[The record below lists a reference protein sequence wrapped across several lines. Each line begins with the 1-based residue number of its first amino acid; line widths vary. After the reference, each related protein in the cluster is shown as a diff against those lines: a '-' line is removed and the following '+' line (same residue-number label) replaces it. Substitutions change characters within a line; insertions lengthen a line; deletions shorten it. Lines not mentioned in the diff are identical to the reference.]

1 MGMEQEDRESAFSRI
16 EALLSVKSSSGKGN
30 GRGGKFEELQSL
42 LSPEQSLLRDI
53 KRQIGGTF
61 SGQNLVL
68 CDPSNT
74 KDAMSA
80 LMKLAL
86 ENGKVPV
93 LVLTGMNYKVALGM
107 IAAAKVSENKVFIV
121 DTVSKSIIKTKE
133 TDRIFFVDSLRN
145 LTQMEITVFK
155 LIEKDLNSCFI
166 FDSIDVLQLYHDD
179 KVIGKFAYSLTKLL
193 HRHKRAGFYL
203 LNRKSLLSK
212 LNQFADSAVELK
224 RI

>member
-1 MGMEQEDRESAFSRI
+1 MAQEDRESAFAKI
-16 EALLSVKSSSGKGN
+16 EELLSPRQPQRKFDSSGA
-30 GRGGKFEELQSL
+30 KFEELQSL

-74 KDAMSA
+74 KDAMAA
-80 LMKLAL
+80 LIKLAL
-86 ENGKVPV
+86 ENGKIPV
-93 LVLTGMNYKVALGM
+93 LVLTAMNYK
-107 IAAAKVSENKVFIV
+107 IAIRMMEEAKINAKKVFIV
-121 DTVSKSIIKTKE
+121 DTVSKSIMKVQDM
-133 TDRIFFVDSLRN
+133 DRVSFVDSLRN
-145 LTQMEITVFK
+145 LTQMEIKVFNM
-155 LIEKDLNSCFI
+155 IEKDPNSCFI
-166 FDSIDVLQLYHDD
+166 FDSLDVLQLYHDD
-179 KVIGKFAYSLTKLL
+179 KTIGKLVYAVTKLL
-193 HRHKRAGFYL
+193 HKHKRAGFYL